1 LPTGTLT
8 TWIALNSFVLIMSH
22 HQHLQQ
28 RLFDAISTVIGADTL
43 PSAGDRDRLAMM
55 DATVLELV
63 TVLELLRYISHVP
76 LALPH
81 FTTDHTSVAGFHVK
95 KHTKV

>member
-1 LPTGTLT
+1 
-8 TWIALNSFVLIMSH
+8 MSH

-43 PSAGDRDRLAMM
+43 PSAGDRDRLDMM
-55 DATVLELV
+55 DA